1 MVSLTVAAAVMV
13 AAVAVDNEDG
23 VQWQLREGRSM
34 AAAAFDGEGG
44 GGYG

>member
-1 MVSLTVAAAVMV
+1 MSSTVAAAMVV
-13 AAVAVDNEDG
+13 AAAAVDNEDSI
-23 VQWQLREGRSM
+23 QWRLREGRSM